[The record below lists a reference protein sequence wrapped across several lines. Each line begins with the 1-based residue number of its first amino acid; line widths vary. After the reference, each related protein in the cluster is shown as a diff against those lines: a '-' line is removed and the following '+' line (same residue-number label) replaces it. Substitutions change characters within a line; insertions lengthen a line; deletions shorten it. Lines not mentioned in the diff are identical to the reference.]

1 MVACTS
7 GTPEKLAR
15 CRELGADL
23 AISYRD
29 EDFTKAV
36 LDFTDGHGADV
47 ILDIM
52 GAPYLAPNLAALATW
67 GRLMVLS
74 VRGGGRGEIDLGLLM
89 AKRGSIF
96 AATLRARPPQEKAE
110 VVTATRQH
118 VWPLIGAGQVAPVV
132 WQVLPMAEAA
142 QAHRLIE
149 SGAHIGK
156 ILLANLT
163 GRAHPGC
170 DHWPARRK
178 TKDMSE
184 RNPEASQGPKVVV
197 VGPDG
202 IAVDGDGGDG
212 DKRRRAPR
220 HGDGR
225 AASQGDADRQHDPA
239 AAGGGPRRPAG

>member
-1 MVACTS
+1 VVACTS

-36 LDFTDGHGADV
+36 LDFTGGHGADV
-47 ILDIM
+47 ILDVM

-96 AATLRARPPQEKAE
+96 AATLRARPPDEKAE
-110 VVTATRQH
+110 VVAATRQH
-118 VWPLIGAGQVAPVV
+118 VWPLISAGQIAPVI

-156 ILLANLT
+156 ILLAN
-163 GRAHPGC
+163 
-170 DHWPARRK
+170 
-178 TKDMSE
+178 
-184 RNPEASQGPKVVV
+184 
-197 VGPDG
+197 
-202 IAVDGDGGDG
+202 
-212 DKRRRAPR
+212 
-220 HGDGR
+220 
-225 AASQGDADRQHDPA
+225 
-239 AAGGGPRRPAG
+239 